1 MSKHKEDKRS
11 VLYANENVTNALFK
25 NIFKSV
31 RRKDHTF
38 LSFLSQTENAKK
50 KKKTKKKKK
59 KAERKIKKGKKNSF
73 KFNHSNQAL
82 LILEFLLDLL

>member
-50 KKKTKKKKK
+50 KKS
-59 KAERKIKKGKKNSF
+59 RKKN
-73 KFNHSNQAL
+73 KKRKE
-82 LILEFLLDLL
+82 EFIQI

>member
-50 KKKTKKKKK
+50 KK
-59 KAERKIKKGKKNSF
+59 AERKIKKGKKNSF